1 MGRLNGR
8 LAAATATVQHQLIN
22 DADDPDP
29 DPDADAL
36 MSSSGAENG
45 VGKGLGNVLNSISII
60 RSATAFS

>member
-29 DPDADAL
+29 DADAL

-45 VGKGLGNVLNSISII
+45 VGKGLGNLLNSISII